1 MWHQRLIRLHCYCSI
16 LDRRDIYVISGCTLF
31 GAAGLKAAD
40 FHGWCSCA
48 LFFLTFSAKNS
59 PERSVFF
66 LRQENKLEQ
75 RWVRGLFTMIPVK
88 YKISCHSNK
97 HYILILSTGRLSSA
111 DYFHW
116 PSISTLGGSK
126 STSDGRLSASVG
138 GGGSIEFAEEWFS
151 NKT

>member
-1 MWHQRLIRLHCYCSI
+1 MQLSH
-16 LDRRDIYVISGCTLF
+16 
-31 GAAGLKAAD
+31 
-40 FHGWCSCA
+40 
-48 LFFLTFSAKNS
+48 FFLTFSAKNS
-59 PERSVFF
+59 VELTESMCF
-66 LRQENKLEQ
+66 LENKLEQ

-138 GGGSIEFAEEWFS
+138 GGGSIEFAEE
-151 NKT
+151 